1 MDKLLVGV
9 IVKPQGIRGEV
20 KVKLFTD
27 DFTSV
32 SGLNE
37 IYVDDVLYPALKMRR
52 DKDVFMLF
60 KGIADRNAA
69 ETLRGKELFA
79 EKSKVRKPK
88 NRYFICDVI
97 GCNVVFEDGTV
108 FGRVVD
114 ILSAR
119 TDIYYVDTADGRAL
133 FPLIPEINPVFD
145 IENKKITVDKQA
157 FEKEVHYED

>member
-1 MDKLLVGV
+1 MDKLLIGV

-27 DFTSV
+27 DFDSV
-32 SGLNE
+32 SGLKE
-37 IYVDDVLYPALKMRR
+37 IYVDDVLYPVLKMRR

-69 ETLRGKELFA
+69 ETLRGKELYA

-88 NRYFICDVI
+88 GRYFICDVL

-119 TDIYYVDTADGRAL
+119 TDIYYVETENGKAL
-133 FPLIPEINPVFD
+133 FPLIPKLNAIFD

-157 FEKEVHYED
+157 FSEEVHYED